1 MTVEG
6 IIAFFGIFVA
16 ALGVAAV
23 LMFGLR
29 VVKLIQNY
37 RTSPVI
43 LFLIV
48 LRELSEYRDEICN
61 VKSLKNWV

>member
-29 VVKLIQNY
+29 IVKLIQNSK
-37 RTSPVI
+37 TSPVR
-43 LFLIV
+43 LFQQFDGSYQNI
-48 LRELSEYRDEICN
+48 E
-61 VKSLKNWV
+61 VKYAQ

>member
-16 ALGVAAV
+16 ALGVATV

-29 VVKLIQNY
+29 AVKLI
-37 RTSPVI
+37 
-43 LFLIV
+43 
-48 LRELSEYRDEICN
+48 
-61 VKSLKNWV
+61 

>member
-6 IIAFFGIFVA
+6 IIAFFGIFVV

-29 VVKLIQNY
+29 VVKLI
-37 RTSPVI
+37 
-43 LFLIV
+43 
-48 LRELSEYRDEICN
+48 
-61 VKSLKNWV
+61 